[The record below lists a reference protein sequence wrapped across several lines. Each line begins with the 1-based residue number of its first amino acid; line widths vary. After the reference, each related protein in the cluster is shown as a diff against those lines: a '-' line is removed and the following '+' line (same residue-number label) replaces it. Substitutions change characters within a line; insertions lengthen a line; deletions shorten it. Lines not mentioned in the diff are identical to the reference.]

1 MSFKVAKNS
10 FLKLLALFTVIRG
23 YNIAALIV
31 AMYLTAYFIFSKDT
45 TLGHFFSIYK
55 VHLIVL
61 ASAFTVSGG
70 YIINNFYDLD
80 KDRLSRPLT
89 TYISRFI
96 NQNFK
101 LTVYLILCGIA
112 LIFAFS
118 ASWRVGL
125 FFILYQFIVWLYSH
139 KLSRIT
145 FVQNLSYM
153 ILSMMPFLALL
164 LFFNNYSTII
174 FYHGFFLGLLLIIM
188 DISKDLVSIKGD
200 LIYNYRTL
208 PVTLGISKTKWI
220 LSFLI
225 LISILWTLVMT
236 QFSEVGHMKYY
247 FWITAF
253 YLLLML
259 FILWFIHEKWQF
271 NLYYL
276 SFKLLLGIGIISI
289 AWIRINP
296 LDLQKFFPI
305 N

>member
-1 MSFKVAKNS
+1 MPSRVAKNS

-31 AMYLTAYFIFSKDT
+31 AMYLTSYFIFSKDT
-45 TLGHFFSIYK
+45 TLGYFFSIYK

-80 KDRLSRPLT
+80 KDSVSRPLT

-96 NQNFK
+96 SQNFK

-112 LIFAFS
+112 LILAFS
-118 ASWRVGL
+118 ASWRVGI
-125 FFILYQFIVWLYSH
+125 FFIIYSFLVWLYSH

-145 FVQNLSYM
+145 FIHNVSYM
-153 ILSMMPFLALL
+153 VLSMMPFLALL
-164 LFFNNYSTII
+164 LFYNNYSSII
-174 FYHGFFLGLLLIIM
+174 FFHGLFLGLLLLIM
-188 DISKDLVSIKGD
+188 DISKDLVSFRGD

-208 PVTLGISKTKWI
+208 PVTLGITKTKWI
-220 LSFLI
+220 LSI
-225 LISILWTLVMT
+225 LIVICILWTLLMT
-236 QFSEVGHMKYY
+236 QFNEVGHMKYY
-247 FWITAF
+247 FWISSF
-253 YLLLML
+253 YLIILLISIWL
-259 FILWFIHEKWQF
+259 IHKKWQF

-276 SFKLLLGIGIISI
+276 SFKLMLGIGILSI